1 MTAKILKICLTLFVL
16 ISLSGCTRE
25 VKVPVYID
33 REVEVLV
40 PQKCTLPKPKCGFN
54 AETYTEIVANML
66 KCIYDYDLILKKCKG
81 EK

>member
-1 MTAKILKICLTLFVL
+1 MNAKILKVCLTLFAL
-16 ISLSGCTRE
+16 IILSGCTRE
-25 VKVPVYID
+25 VKVPVYVD

-40 PQKCTLPKPKCGFN
+40 PQKCTLAKPKCEFN

-66 KCIYDYDLILKKCKG
+66 KCVYDYDVVLKKCKG